1 MARVLKYILTQYSLC
16 RWLKTYGQKG
26 IDATQKEL
34 KQLHDLD
41 TYEPLNAASL
51 PMQKRKMLS
60 PH

>member
-1 MARVLKYILTQYSLC
+1 MA
-16 RWLKTYGQKG
+16 KTYGQKG

-41 TYEPLNAASL
+41 TFEPLNAASL